1 LRALAGMAN
10 SGLRD
15 RVERVRDAVAKA
27 IARSG
32 SAADSVTIVA
42 VSKTVGRE
50 TVDEAYALG
59 LRHFGENRVQDARAK
74 FAEALSEDA
83 VLHLIGQLQTNKA
96 AVAARLF
103 DIVESVDRSSLVD
116 ELERQGAKLGRVVPV
131 LLEVNVAREE
141 QKAGCPLSDV
151 RALVGRI
158 EACEHLA
165 LRGLM
170 TMAPLVDDPEATR
183 PVFRG
188 LRELRDE
195 LCAERPGRELRV
207 LSMGMTNDFPVAI
220 EEGATHIRV
229 GRAIFGG

>member
-1 LRALAGMAN
+1 MAN

-32 SAADSVTIVA
+32 RAADSVTIVA

-74 FAEALSEDA
+74 FAEALPEDA

-141 QKAGCPLSDV
+141 QKAGCPLSEV

-195 LCAERPGRELRV
+195 LCAERPGREMRV

-220 EEGATHIRV
+220 EEGASHIRV